1 MNQKALSAKLGCVTG
16 MDLAQMNR
24 AYLPRWLNWGLYA
37 MAEAAIIC
45 TDIGQVSS
53 LPRYLNTKCCTNNI
67 SGHWNRYCT

>member
-1 MNQKALSAKLGCVTG
+1 MGSRIGADENKQALSAKLGCVTG

-24 AYLPRWLNWGLYA
+24 AYLPRWLNWGLYL

-53 LPRYLNTKCCTNNI
+53 PSLSACKMLY
-67 SGHWNRYCT
+67 